1 MKLFRFSFATFQY
14 LIYLCKK
21 KYESMTSIAERHK
34 YILESLAKNGFIKV
48 IDVAKELDVTPVT
61 IRKDLK
67 YLEEKKLLY
76 RTHGS
81 ASPINPLTSDI
92 DVQEKEKL
100 RKDEKKRIAIEAA
113 KLIEEND
120 SIIIASGSTVH
131 MFAEQIIPIS
141 HLTVVT
147 ASLKTA
153 LLLNAVNNIE
163 VIQLGGTV
171 RKNSFSV
178 IGDYTSQFFE
188 QITCSKLFL
197 GVDGIDLE
205 YGVTN
210 SNIEEAIL
218 NKKMIEA
225 SLRTIIL
232 ADSSKFGRRGFGK
245 ICNLDRI
252 DVIIT
257 DSGISKTMAQSI
269 EEMGIELI
277 IV

>member
-1 MKLFRFSFATFQY
+1 
-14 LIYLCKK
+14 
-21 KYESMTSIAERHK
+21 MTSIAERHK
-34 YILESLAKNGFIKV
+34 YILECLAKNKFIKV
-48 IDVAKELDVTPVT
+48 IDIAKELEVTPVT

-81 ASPINPLTSDI
+81 ASPANPSTSDI

-100 RKDEKKRIAIEAA
+100 RKDEKKRIAIAAA

-131 MFAEQIIPIS
+131 TFAEQIAPVS

-147 ASLKTA
+147 ASLKIA
-153 LLLNAVNNIE
+153 LLLNGINNTE

-205 YGVTN
+205 YGITN

-257 DSGISKTMAQSI
+257 DSGISKAMAQSI

>member
-1 MKLFRFSFATFQY
+1 
-14 LIYLCKK
+14 
-21 KYESMTSIAERHK
+21 MTSIAERHK

-48 IDVAKELDVTPVT
+48 NEIAKELEVTPVT

-67 YLEEKKLLY
+67 HLEEKKLLY

-81 ASPINPLTSDI
+81 ASPVNPLTSDI
-92 DVQEKEKL
+92 DVHEKEKL
-100 RKDEKKRIAIEAA
+100 RKEEKKRIA
-113 KLIEEND
+113 
-120 SIIIASGSTVH
+120 TT
-131 MFAEQIIPIS
+131 FAEHITPIN

-147 ASLKTA
+147 ASLKTS
-153 LLLNAVNNIE
+153 LLLNTINNIE
-163 VIQLGGTV
+163 VIQLGGIV

-178 IGDYTSQFFE
+178 IGDYTSLFFE

-205 YGVTN
+205 YGITN
-210 SNIEEAIL
+210 SNIEEAVL

-245 ICNLDRI
+245 ICSLDCI

-257 DSGISKTMAQSI
+257 DSGISQSMAQAI

-277 IV
+277 VV

>member
-1 MKLFRFSFATFQY
+1 
-14 LIYLCKK
+14 
-21 KYESMTSIAERHK
+21 MTSIAERHK

-48 IDVAKELDVTPVT
+48 IDIAKELDVTPVT

-113 KLIEEND
+113 KLVEEND

-131 MFAEQIIPIS
+131 MFAEQIIPAS

-205 YGVTN
+205 YGITN

-257 DSGISKTMAQSI
+257 DSGISKSMAQSI
-269 EEMGIELI
+269 EEMGIELM

>member
-1 MKLFRFSFATFQY
+1 
-14 LIYLCKK
+14 
-21 KYESMTSIAERHK
+21 MTSIAERHK
-34 YILESLAKNGFIKV
+34 YILENLAKNGFIKV
-48 IDVAKELDVTPVT
+48 IDIAKELEVTPVT

-81 ASPINPLTSDI
+81 ASPVNPLTSDI

-100 RKDEKKRIAIEAA
+100 RKDEKKRIAIAA
-113 KLIEEND
+113 SRLVEEND

-131 MFAEQIIPIS
+131 TLAEQITPIN

-171 RKNSFSV
+171 RKNSSSV

-205 YGVTN
+205 YGITN

-232 ADSSKFGRRGFGK
+232 ADSTKFGRRGFGK

-257 DSGISKTMAQSI
+257 DSGISKAMAQSI

>member
-1 MKLFRFSFATFQY
+1 
-14 LIYLCKK
+14 
-21 KYESMTSIAERHK
+21 MTSIAERHK

-48 IDVAKELDVTPVT
+48 NDIAKELEVTPVT

-81 ASPINPLTSDI
+81 ASPVNPLASDI

-100 RKDEKKRIAIEAA
+100 RKEEKKRIATAA
-113 KLIEEND
+113 ARLVEEND

-131 MFAEQIIPIS
+131 MFAEQIVPIT

-147 ASLKTA
+147 ASLKTS
-153 LLLNAVNNIE
+153 LLLNAINNIE
-163 VIQLGGTV
+163 VIQLGGIV

-205 YGVTN
+205 HGITN

-245 ICNLDRI
+245 ICSLDCI

-257 DSGISKTMAQSI
+257 DSGISPTMVRAI

>member
-1 MKLFRFSFATFQY
+1 
-14 LIYLCKK
+14 
-21 KYESMTSIAERHK
+21 MTSIAERHK

-48 IDVAKELDVTPVT
+48 NEIAKELEVTPVT

-67 YLEEKKLLY
+67 HLEEKKLLY

-81 ASPINPLTSDI
+81 ASPVNPLTSDI
-92 DVQEKEKL
+92 DVHEKEKL
-100 RKDEKKRIAIEAA
+100 RKEEKKRIATAAA

-120 SIIIASGSTVH
+120 SIIN
-131 MFAEQIIPIS
+131 

-147 ASLKTA
+147 ASLKTS
-153 LLLNAVNNIE
+153 LLLNTINNIE
-163 VIQLGGTV
+163 VIQLGGIV

-178 IGDYTSQFFE
+178 IGDYTSLFFE

-205 YGVTN
+205 YGITN
-210 SNIEEAIL
+210 SNIEEAVL

-245 ICNLDRI
+245 ICSLDCI

-257 DSGISKTMAQSI
+257 DSGISQSMAQAI

>member
-1 MKLFRFSFATFQY
+1 
-14 LIYLCKK
+14 
-21 KYESMTSIAERHK
+21 MTSIAERHK

-48 IDVAKELDVTPVT
+48 NEIAKELEVTPVT

-67 YLEEKKLLY
+67 HLEEKKLLY

-81 ASPINPLTSDI
+81 ASPVNPLTSDI
-92 DVQEKEKL
+92 DVHEKEKL
-100 RKDEKKRIAIEAA
+100 RKEEKKRIATAAA

-131 MFAEQIIPIS
+131 TFAEHITPIN
-141 HLTVVT
+141 HLTV
-147 ASLKTA
+147 
-153 LLLNAVNNIE
+153 LLNTINNIE
-163 VIQLGGTV
+163 VIQLGGIV

-178 IGDYTSQFFE
+178 IGDYTSLFFE

-205 YGVTN
+205 YGITN
-210 SNIEEAIL
+210 SNIEEAVL

-245 ICNLDRI
+245 ICSLDCI

-257 DSGISKTMAQSI
+257 DSGISQSMAQAI

-277 IV
+277 VV

>member
-1 MKLFRFSFATFQY
+1 
-14 LIYLCKK
+14 
-21 KYESMTSIAERHK
+21 MTSIAERHK

-48 IDVAKELDVTPVT
+48 NEIAKELEVTPVT

-67 YLEEKKLLY
+67 HLEEKKLLY

-81 ASPINPLTSDI
+81 ASPVNPLTSDI
-92 DVQEKEKL
+92 DVHEKEKL
-100 RKDEKKRIAIEAA
+100 RKEEKKRIATAAA

-131 MFAEQIIPIS
+131 TFAEHITPIN

-147 ASLKTA
+147 ASLKTS
-153 LLLNAVNNIE
+153 LLLNTINNIE
-163 VIQLGGTV
+163 VIQLGGIV
-171 RKNSFSV
+171 RKNSLLQV
-178 IGDYTSQFFE
+178 NTVYTSLFFE

-205 YGVTN
+205 YGITN
-210 SNIEEAIL
+210 SNIEEAVL

-245 ICNLDRI
+245 ICSLDCI

-257 DSGISKTMAQSI
+257 DSGISQSMAQAI